1 MCGIRDY
8 HPRLQRHCEGT
19 PDWLWQ
25 ELHIRHI
32 QVGSRSPD
40 GAKRKAK
47 WAGPTRPRV
56 PTRLHPQRYRNVPKP
71 VSFPRAARRKRPG
84 AQPGVGLRDGP
95 AAIFSPPGGEA
106 SPARS
111 PLCRPKGAGVPRTPE
126 PPRLVHRVPTPP
138 LRLQPR
144 RRPALRQARAK
155 FPPPRARAPE
165 GRGHGAARPRGSAR
179 EVSAG
184 TAGTPQVL
192 ARAWPGDRWISRG
205 LDPEKRVLLQRARSG
220 CLVNTQSRAVASRGR
235 AGAGNSFVRI
245 EDAYCSRSVDE
256 AWAER
261 RRSQCRGALT
271 DTLCVGSSCRAQTGL
286 SHLPG
291 RSETDHCVLNEH
303 LRCPWRVH
311 PCGIQFISNL
321 SGSIRGGFDSLCPG
335 PVHKMCA
342 AAHKV
347 ASHECHR
354 NRVEGNTREKGFFP
368 TQNFTCAKNYTDSH
382 EDIPA
387 VSVLPSVEE
396 NEIPSEVYNVI
407 DSEEG
412 LRDPLVFNDPY
423 WPMQWELFSLTSSL
437 PFQPGDLCNRSRNLK
452 MEEGNACLSDDM
464 Q

>member
-8 HPRLQRHCEGT
+8 HPRLQRHCEQRGGNARGGAQGRPRSNLQSSGRGGQSRQVPTLQAQGGPCPAHPGAPPLGAPRTYTPSGT
-19 PDWLWQ
+19 PTPA
-25 ELHIRHI
+25 
-32 QVGSRSPD
+32 SASSPS
-40 GAKRKAK
+40 GT
-47 WAGPTRPRV
+47 GEI
-56 PTRLHPQRYRNVPKP
+56 
-71 VSFPRAARRKRPG
+71 
-84 AQPGVGLRDGP
+84 P
-95 AAIFSPPGGEA
+95 A
-106 SPARS
+106 
-111 PLCRPKGAGVPRTPE
+111 T
-126 PPRLVHRVPTPP
+126 
-138 LRLQPR
+138 
-144 RRPALRQARAK
+144 
-155 FPPPRARAPE
+155 
-165 GRGHGAARPRGSAR
+165 ARPRSRGAGPRRSPPPGLRSRGLRGNRRHSA
-179 EVSAG
+179 
-184 TAGTPQVL
+184 
-192 ARAWPGDRWISRG
+192 ARPGDRWISRG

-423 WPMQWELFSLTSSL
+423 WPMQWELVLL
-437 PFQPGDLCNRSRNLK
+437 LHNFQGK
-452 MEEGNACLSDDM
+452 F
-464 Q
+464 